1 MSQSLHISQ
10 PTLGILGV
18 VSLLMITSLGLG
30 QPCSIETQDQYLV
43 EDPSDTNP
51 RTYYG
56 VHLLMISNMY
66 ESILIDGYHHANEGN
81 GQDSTVTLQQ
91 SNRFHLG
98 LFVLWNEST
107 LIDGNHFGGWIHT
120 KIDITDFNGW
130 ISDQNSR
137 QHLKMLGYCGN
148 VTITTYRG

>member
-1 MSQSLHISQ
+1 MSQSSHITRQS
-10 PTLGILGV
+10 LFLIGV
-18 VSLLMITSLGLG
+18 ASLLLITSFGLG
-30 QPCSIETQDQYLV
+30 QPSTRGKQDPDQL
-43 EDPSDTNP
+43 ENANP
-51 RTYYG
+51 RTYYR

-66 ESILIDGYHHANEGN
+66 ESILIDGYHDANEGN

-137 QHLKMLGYCGN
+137 QPLKMLGYCGN

>member
-1 MSQSLHISQ
+1 MSQSSCITRQ
-10 PTLGILGV
+10 
-18 VSLLMITSLGLG
+18 SLLLIGVATLLLMTSFGLG
-30 QPCSIETQDQYLV
+30 QPSTRGEQDPDQL
-43 EDPSDTNP
+43 ENTNP
-51 RTYYG
+51 RTYYR